1 MRWNEVILGMFFD
14 ALEYQVLLIL
24 FKFSSTQ
31 LVMTYSVLLRGVDV
45 LVVETCVYTLLGK

>member
-1 MRWNEVILGMFFD
+1 MILGMFFD